1 MPQQLS
7 FLPKPTKRRQ
17 YTGQITYVRCPACGR
32 GWARRVAA
40 IRKLVWSTCPSCD
53 ERFSSKLT

>member
-7 FLPKPTKRRQ
+7 FLSKCPPNTK
-17 YTGQITYVRCPACGR
+17 YTGKLIYVRCPACGR

-53 ERFSSKLT
+53 ERFSSRLA